1 MTNIDAH
8 PSARGSGLAQ
18 RHAQMPIARRHHFWR
33 WLSAAVLLALLA
45 WFGWRIANTPSI
57 HWNIVADYLFRPN
70 ILTGV
75 GNTVIVTVFAMAI
88 GIAGG
93 LLLAICRLSGNP
105 VLRAVSGGFVWFFRG
120 VPVLVQLIF
129 WFNLGLVFKSVTIS
143 IPFTGVTLFSEPVN
157 NLITPFSAVLLGL
170 GLNEAAY
177 MAEIIRSGIISVPR
191 GQTEA
196 AASLGMSP
204 VETLRKIVLP
214 QAARIVVPPTSNELI
229 TVLKISSLA
238 SVVTYR
244 ELLTTVQNIYSVNL
258 ATIELLIVASV
269 WYVVLTTLCT
279 FGQRW
284 LERHF
289 GRAELAHRSA
299 GAQARF
305 RIRLPRKSPS

>member
-1 MTNIDAH
+1 MTNIDAQL
-8 PSARGSGLAQ
+8 SARRSGLAQ
-18 RHAQMPIARRHHFWR
+18 RHVQMPIARRLHFWR
-33 WLSAAVLLALLA
+33 WISVVVLLALLA
-45 WFGWRIANTPSI
+45 WFGWRVANSPSV

-70 ILTGV
+70 ILVGV
-75 GNTVIVTVFAMAI
+75 GNTATITVLAMSI

-105 VLRAVSGGFVWFFRG
+105 VLRAVSGGFIWFFRG

-129 WFNLGLVFKSVTIS
+129 WFNLGLVFKFVTIS
-143 IPFTGVTLFSEPVN
+143 IPFTGVTLFSESVN
-157 NLITPFSAVLLGL
+157 NLITPFTAVLLGL

-204 VETLRKIVLP
+204 LQTLRKVVLP
-214 QAARIVVPPTSNELI
+214 QAARIAVPPTSNELI

-289 GRAELAHRSA
+289 GRAELAHRSS
-299 GAQARF
+299 GAQARL
-305 RIRLPRKSPS
+305 RIRLPRKSQS